1 MTHPDSYVKRNVECD
16 YCGKPEHLDKDCYRR
31 KNHESNQR
39 HRRHNGNF
47 VNRDT
52 SVNDGF
58 KNLKL
63 FISEAAWF
71 AETDD
76 ETAWFIYSGAST
88 HMNCNKEWYQSRTRC
103 DSPTGV
109 PRNTKRE

>member
-1 MTHPDSYVKRNVECD
+1 MHQ
-16 YCGKPEHLDKDCYRR
+16 
-31 KNHESNQR
+31 NHESNQR

-52 SVNDGF
+52 LVNDGF

-63 FISEAAWF
+63 FISEATLS

-76 ETAWFIYSGAST
+76 ERRTTNTDKYQAITT
-88 HMNCNKEWYQSRTRC
+88 HRQRSC
-103 DSPTGV
+103 
-109 PRNTKRE
+109 TKFRGNDLI